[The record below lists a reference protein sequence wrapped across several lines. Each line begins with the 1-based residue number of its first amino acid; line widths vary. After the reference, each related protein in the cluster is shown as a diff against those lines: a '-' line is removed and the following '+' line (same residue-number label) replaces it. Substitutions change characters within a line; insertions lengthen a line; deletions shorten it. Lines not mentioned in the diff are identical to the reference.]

1 MNRSYH
7 NDNMKLRYIMNSLS
21 SIHSQFLCEIVIQ
34 TKCMEKKNCSKC
46 IQKLWKYVIYLEI
59 SKVKD
64 SSVYHIY

>member
-1 MNRSYH
+1 
-7 NDNMKLRYIMNSLS
+7 MNSLT